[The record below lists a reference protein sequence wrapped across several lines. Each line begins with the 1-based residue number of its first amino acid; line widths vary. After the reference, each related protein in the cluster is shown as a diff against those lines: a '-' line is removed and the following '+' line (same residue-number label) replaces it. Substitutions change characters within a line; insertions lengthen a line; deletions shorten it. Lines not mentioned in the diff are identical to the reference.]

1 MEGFACIKAMDVL
14 RLDRHDTHRIPV
26 ASDELNLVGFVVA
39 MHEDNRTDIANQESM
54 LRERSRQDD
63 GIMFLDRHLHAPPSR

>member
-1 MEGFACIKAMDVL
+1 
-14 RLDRHDTHRIPV
+14 
-26 ASDELNLVGFVVA
+26 
-39 MHEDNRTDIANQESM
+39 M